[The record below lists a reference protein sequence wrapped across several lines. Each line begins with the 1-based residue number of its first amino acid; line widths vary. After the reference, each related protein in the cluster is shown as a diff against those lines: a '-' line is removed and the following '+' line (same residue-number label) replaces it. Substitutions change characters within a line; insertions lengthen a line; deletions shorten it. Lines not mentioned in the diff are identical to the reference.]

1 MDHFAFKQGE
11 IYAEDLPVSTIA
23 EAVGTP
29 FYCYSTE
36 TLIRHY
42 NVFSQAFSGH
52 DFLLCYA
59 VKANTN
65 QAIIKT
71 LADQGAGADVVSEG
85 ELRRALKAGIP
96 PEKIVYSGVAK
107 TEQEMHFALEQGIF
121 QFNVES
127 EPELHQLS
135 AVASHMGKTAAIAF
149 RINPDVDAKTH
160 AKISTGKSENKFGI
174 PLSRA
179 REIYGIAAKLPGIR
193 VQGVDLHIGS
203 QLTDLAPF
211 AEAFQRIVTLV
222 EDLRADGHDI
232 SVIDL
237 GGGLGIP
244 YDRESSKPPLPTE
257 YGQMAKRIIGHLGCR
272 IIIEPGRLLV
282 GNAGILVSRV
292 IYVKQG
298 ENRKFLIIDAAMND
312 LVRPSMYDAYH
323 EIVAVKENEGP
334 ASPYDIVGPVCE
346 TGDTFARDRD
356 LPDLNSGDLVAI
368 RSAGAYGAVMSSTY
382 NTRRLIPEVLVKGG
396 KYAIIRARPTYEDI
410 IGLDELAEWQD

>member
-1 MDHFAFKQGE
+1 MDHFGFKQGE
-11 IYAEDLPVSTIA
+11 IYAEDLPVRTIA

-107 TEQEMHFALEQGIF
+107 TKQEMQFALEQGIF

-135 AVASHMGKTAAIAF
+135 TVASHMGKTAAIAF

-174 PLSRA
+174 PLSHA

-211 AEAFQRIVTLV
+211 AEAFRRIATLV
-222 EDLRADGHDI
+222 EDLRVDGHDI

-257 YGQMAKRIIGHLGCR
+257 YGQMAKRIIGHLGCK

-334 ASPYDIVGPVCE
+334 TSPYDIVGPVCE

-356 LPDLNSGDLVAI
+356 LPDLNSGDLVVI

-396 KYAIIRARPTYEDI
+396 KYAIIRARPTYDDI